1 MEEKLFKKLEEEMND
16 YKDYIKER
24 GVEFAIDRAY
34 ELTSKQ
40 EIIDS
45 LRYDNSLSK
54 TQIKALL
61 SRDNLLDELYDDW
74 LSFDGNMRE
83 HINYSLDK
91 SLNTITENYLKNKS
105 KSKNYQR

>member
-1 MEEKLFKKLEEEMND
+1 MEEKLFKKLEQEMNN

-54 TQIKALL
+54 VQIKALL
-61 SRDNLLDELYDDW
+61 SRDNVLDELYDDW

-83 HINYSLDK
+83 HINYSVDK
-91 SLNTITENYLKNKS
+91 SLNLITDEYKKDKVKTKNDA
-105 KSKNYQR
+105 R

>member
-1 MEEKLFKKLEEEMND
+1 MEEKLFKKIEQEMNN

-24 GVEFAIDRAY
+24 GVEFAINRAY

-54 TQIKALL
+54 KQLKALL
-61 SRDNLLDELYDDW
+61 SRDNLLDELYYDW

-83 HINYSLDK
+83 HINYSLDR
-91 SLNTITENYLKNKS
+91 SLNTITENYLKNKT
-105 KSKNYQR
+105 KKKDYQR

>member
-1 MEEKLFKKLEEEMND
+1 MEDKLFKKLEQEMDN

-54 TQIKALL
+54 VQIKSLL

-83 HINYSLDK
+83 HINYSVDK
-91 SLNTITENYLKNKS
+91 SINAITQNYSKNKN
-105 KSKNYQR
+105 KNKNYQR

>member
-1 MEEKLFKKLEEEMND
+1 MEEKLFKKIEQEMKD
-16 YKDYIKER
+16 YKEYIKER

-45 LRYDNSLSK
+45 LKYDNSLSK
-54 TQIKALL
+54 KQLKALL

-105 KSKNYQR
+105 KNYQR

>member
-1 MEEKLFKKLEEEMND
+1 MEEKLFKKLEQEMDN

-40 EIIDS
+40 EIIDA

-54 TQIKALL
+54 VQIKALL
-61 SRDNLLDELYDDW
+61 SSDNVLDELYDDW
-74 LSFDGNMRE
+74 LSFDVNMRE

-91 SLNTITENYLKNKS
+91 SLNTITENYLKNKN
-105 KSKNYQR
+105 KSKDYQR

>member
-1 MEEKLFKKLEEEMND
+1 MEEKLFKKLEQEMKE
-16 YKDYIKER
+16 YKEYIKER

-45 LRYDNSLSK
+45 LRHDNSLSK
-54 TQIKALL
+54 VQIKALL
-61 SRDNLLDELYDDW
+61 SRENVLDELYDDW

-83 HINYSLDK
+83 HINYSLDR

>member
-1 MEEKLFKKLEEEMND
+1 MEDKLFNKLEQEMNN

-40 EIIDS
+40 EIIDA

-54 TQIKALL
+54 VQIKALL

-91 SLNTITENYLKNKS
+91 SLNSITENYLKNKS

>member
-1 MEEKLFKKLEEEMND
+1 MEEKLFKKLEQEMKE
-16 YKDYIKER
+16 YKEYIKER

-40 EIIDS
+40 EIIDA

-54 TQIKALL
+54 VQIKALL
-61 SRDNLLDELYDDW
+61 SNNNVLDELYDDW

-91 SLNTITENYLKNKS
+91 SLNTLTANFLNNKN
-105 KSKNYQR
+105 KNYQR

>member
-1 MEEKLFKKLEEEMND
+1 MEEKLFKKLEQEMND
-16 YKDYIKER
+16 YKDSIKER

-54 TQIKALL
+54 KQLKALL

-91 SLNTITENYLKNKS
+91 SLNTITENYLKSKTNNKD
-105 KSKNYQR
+105 YQR

>member
-1 MEEKLFKKLEEEMND
+1 MEEKLFKKLEQEMDN

-40 EIIDS
+40 EIIDT

-54 TQIKALL
+54 VQIKALL
-61 SRDNLLDELYDDW
+61 SSDNVLDELYDDW

-91 SLNTITENYLKNKS
+91 SLNTITENYLKNKN
-105 KSKNYQR
+105 KSKDYQR

>member
-1 MEEKLFKKLEEEMND
+1 MEEKLFKKLEQEMNN
-16 YKDYIKER
+16 YKNHIKER

-54 TQIKALL
+54 KQIKALL
-61 SRDNLLDELYDDW
+61 SRDNVLDELYSDW

-83 HINYSLDK
+83 HINYSVDK
-91 SLNTITENYLKNKS
+91 SLNLITDEYKKDKVKTKNDA
-105 KSKNYQR
+105 R